1 MFKRTRV
8 RIIGAIMA
16 ALLMFLLI
24 AIGVIYASSYHEI
37 QTQNKELLEQFSERF
52 QLMGNTNHPEDM
64 NQPGVPHE
72 RNGYFILLNDDD
84 EDGYDDASDDYDQD
98 DTGQTGSM
106 TPGMGPGGEF
116 DRRDMHAFELST
128 FYFVALSDS
137 GEVLAIDSGNGDLFD
152 DEALTEMALDILE
165 DGSEEGKKD
174 GLIYLVDD
182 KDDYTLISFMDN
194 SVVRNNMTTLLK
206 NTFIS
211 FGISVVVV
219 FLLALLLSKKI
230 IAPLE
235 ENDRRQKQFVSDAG
249 HELKTPLAV
258 MSANCELLSKEIGS
272 NQWLD
277 NIQYENQRMNTLVK
291 DLLDLSK
298 AENGTLQEET
308 VDLSNL
314 VIGESLPF
322 ESIAFEQGLMLES
335 DVKDGIVTKGNPTQL
350 KQLTAILI
358 DNAISHSEGGDKV
371 ALSLTSDNKAAH
383 LSVTNSGKEIPSDKQ
398 ALIFERFYRV
408 DEARTEDGGSH
419 YGLGLAIAKAITQA
433 HGGKIGVEC
442 RDGKVTFKA
451 DIPVKQ

>member
-1 MFKRTRV
+1 MFKRTRI
-8 RIIGAIMA
+8 RIISAIMA

-24 AIGVIYASSYHEI
+24 AIGVIYASSFHEI
-37 QTQNKELLEQFSERF
+37 QTRNKELLEQFSERF
-52 QLMGNTNHPEDM
+52 QLMDNTAPPEGEM
-64 NQPGVPHE
+64 QQSGPPG
-72 RNGYFILLNDDD
+72 RNGYFIFGDDGDDYIDADEYD
-84 EDGYDDASDDYDQD
+84 EDEYSQD
-98 DTGQTGSM
+98 GDIA
-106 TPGMGPGGEF
+106 PGTRPGEF
-116 DRRDMHAFELST
+116 DRRDKHAFELST

-152 DEALTEMALDILE
+152 DEDLTEMALDILE
-165 DGSEEGKKD
+165 DGSEKGTED

-182 KDDYTLISFMDN
+182 KDDYTLVSFMDN
-194 SVVRNNMTTLLK
+194 SVVRDNMSTLIK
-206 NTFIS
+206 NTLIS

-235 ENDRRQKQFVSDAG
+235 ENDKRQKQFVSDAG

-277 NIQYENQRMNTLVK
+277 NIQYENQRMSTLVK
-291 DLLDLSK
+291 DLLDLSR

-314 VIGESLPF
+314 VLGESLPS
-322 ESIAFEQGLMLES
+322 ESIAFEHGLMIGT
-335 DVKDGIVTKGNPTQL
+335 DVKDGIITKGNPTQL

-358 DNAISHSEGGDKV
+358 DNAISHSEGGNEV
-371 ALSLTSDNKAAH
+371 TLSFTSEGKTAH
-383 LSVTNSGKEIPSDKQ
+383 LRVTNSGKEIPPDKQ

-408 DEARTEDGGSH
+408 DEARTEDSGNH

-442 RDGKVTFKA
+442 GDGKVTFKA
-451 DIPVKQ
+451 DIPIKQ

>member
-37 QTQNKELLEQFSERF
+37 QTRNNELLEQFDERF
-52 QLMGNTNHPEDM
+52 ELMEATTPPEGEM
-64 NQPGVPHE
+64 QQSGPPG
-72 RNGYFILLNDDD
+72 RNGYFIFGDDGDDYIDADEYD
-84 EDGYDDASDDYDQD
+84 EDEYSQD
-98 DTGQTGSM
+98 GDIA
-106 TPGMGPGGEF
+106 PGTRPGEF
-116 DRRDMHAFELST
+116 DRRDKHAFELST

-152 DEALTEMALDILE
+152 DEDLTEMALDILE
-165 DGSEEGKKD
+165 DGSEKGTED

-182 KDDYTLISFMDN
+182 KDDYTLVSFMDN
-194 SVVRNNMTTLLK
+194 SVVRDNMSTLIK
-206 NTFIS
+206 NTLIS

-235 ENDRRQKQFVSDAG
+235 ENDKRQKQFVSDAG

-272 NQWLD
+272 NQWLE
-277 NIQYENQRMNTLVK
+277 NIQYENQRMSTLVK
-291 DLLDLSK
+291 DLLDLSR

-314 VIGESLPF
+314 VLGESLPF
-322 ESIAFEQGLMLES
+322 ESIAFEQGLMIGT
-335 DVKDGIVTKGNPTQL
+335 DVKDGIITKGNPTQL

-358 DNAISHSEGGDKV
+358 DNAISHSEGGNEV
-371 ALSLTSDNKAAH
+371 NLSLTSEGKTAH
-383 LSVTNSGKEIPSDKQ
+383 LRVTNSGKEIPPDKQ

-408 DEARTEDGGSH
+408 DEARTEDGGNH

-433 HGGKIGVEC
+433 HGGKISVEC
-442 RDGKVTFKA
+442 GDGKVTFKA
-451 DIPVKQ
+451 DIPIKQ

>member
-1 MFKRTRV
+1 
-8 RIIGAIMA
+8 
-16 ALLMFLLI
+16 
-24 AIGVIYASSYHEI
+24 
-37 QTQNKELLEQFSERF
+37 
-52 QLMGNTNHPEDM
+52 
-64 NQPGVPHE
+64 
-72 RNGYFILLNDDD
+72 
-84 EDGYDDASDDYDQD
+84 
-98 DTGQTGSM
+98 
-106 TPGMGPGGEF
+106 
-116 DRRDMHAFELST
+116 
-128 FYFVALSDS
+128 
-137 GEVLAIDSGNGDLFD
+137 
-152 DEALTEMALDILE
+152 
-165 DGSEEGKKD
+165 
-174 GLIYLVDD
+174 
-182 KDDYTLISFMDN
+182 
-194 SVVRNNMTTLLK
+194 
-206 NTFIS
+206 
-211 FGISVVVV
+211 
-219 FLLALLLSKKI
+219 
-230 IAPLE
+230 
-235 ENDRRQKQFVSDAG
+235 
-249 HELKTPLAV
+249 

-335 DVKDGIVTKGNPTQL
+335 DIKEGIKVKGNPTQL

-408 DEARTEDGGSH
+408 DEARTEDGGNH

-442 RDGKVTFKA
+442 GDGKVTFKA
-451 DIPVKQ
+451 DIPIKQ

>member
-1 MFKRTRV
+1 MFKRTRI

-37 QTQNKELLEQFSERF
+37 QTRNKELLEQFSERF
-52 QLMGNTNHPEDM
+52 ELMEATTPPEEDM
-64 NQPGVPHE
+64 QQSGPPG
-72 RNGYFILLNDDD
+72 RNGYFIFWDDGDDYIDADEYD
-84 EDGYDDASDDYDQD
+84 EDEYSQD
-98 DTGQTGSM
+98 GDIA
-106 TPGMGPGGEF
+106 PGTRPGEF
-116 DRRDMHAFELST
+116 DRRDKHAFELST

-152 DEALTEMALDILE
+152 DEDLTEMALDILE
-165 DGSEEGKKD
+165 DSSEKGTED

-182 KDDYTLISFMDN
+182 KDDYTLVSFMDN
-194 SVVRNNMTTLLK
+194 SVVRDNMSTLIK
-206 NTFIS
+206 NTLIS

-235 ENDRRQKQFVSDAG
+235 ENDKRQKQFVSDAG

-277 NIQYENQRMNTLVK
+277 NIQYENQRMSTLVK
-291 DLLDLSK
+291 DLLDLSR

-314 VIGESLPF
+314 VLGESLPF
-322 ESIAFEQGLMLES
+322 ESIAFEQGLMIGT
-335 DVKDGIVTKGNPTQL
+335 DVKDGIITKGNPTQL

-358 DNAISHSEGGDKV
+358 DNAISHSEGGNEV
-371 ALSLTSDNKAAH
+371 NLSLTSEGKTAH
-383 LSVTNSGKEIPSDKQ
+383 LRVTNSGKEIPPDKQ

-408 DEARTEDGGSH
+408 DEARTEDGGNH

-442 RDGKVTFKA
+442 GDGKVTFKA
-451 DIPVKQ
+451 DIPIKQ

>member
-24 AIGVIYASSYHEI
+24 AIGVIYASSFHEI
-37 QTQNKELLEQFSERF
+37 QTRNKELLEQFSERF
-52 QLMGNTNHPEDM
+52 QLTDNTAPPEGEMQHSVPFGGYGNGFYLD
-64 NQPGVPHE
+64 
-72 RNGYFILLNDDD
+72 
-84 EDGYDDASDDYDQD
+84 DDYDD
-98 DTGQTGSM
+98 DDYDSIDAATM
-106 TPGMGPGGEF
+106 EPGMGPGEF
-116 DRRDMHAFELST
+116 DRRDKHAFELST

-152 DEALTEMALDILE
+152 DEDLTEMALDILE
-165 DGSEEGKKD
+165 DGSEKGTED

-182 KDDYTLISFMDN
+182 KDDYTLVSFMDN
-194 SVVRNNMTTLLK
+194 SVVRDNMSTLIK
-206 NTFIS
+206 NTLIS

-235 ENDRRQKQFVSDAG
+235 ENDKRQKQFVSDAG

-277 NIQYENQRMNTLVK
+277 NIQYENQRMSTLVK
-291 DLLDLSK
+291 DLLDLSR

-314 VIGESLPF
+314 VLGESLPF
-322 ESIAFEQGLMLES
+322 ESIAFEQGLMIGT
-335 DVKDGIVTKGNPTQL
+335 DVKDGIITKGNPTQL

-358 DNAISHSEGGDKV
+358 DNAISHSEGGNEV
-371 ALSLTSDNKAAH
+371 NLSLTSEGKTAH
-383 LSVTNSGKEIPSDKQ
+383 LRVTNSGKEIPSDKQ

-408 DEARTEDGGSH
+408 DEARTEDSGNH

-442 RDGKVTFKA
+442 GDGKVTFKA
-451 DIPVKQ
+451 DIPIKQ

>member
-1 MFKRTRV
+1 MFKRTRI

-24 AIGVIYASSYHEI
+24 AIGVIYASSFHEI
-37 QTQNKELLEQFSERF
+37 QTRNKELLEQFSERF
-52 QLMGNTNHPEDM
+52 ELMEATTPPEEDM
-64 NQPGVPHE
+64 QQSGPPG
-72 RNGYFILLNDDD
+72 RNGYFIFWDDGDDYIDADEYD
-84 EDGYDDASDDYDQD
+84 EDEYSQD
-98 DTGQTGSM
+98 GDIA
-106 TPGMGPGGEF
+106 PGTRPGEF
-116 DRRDMHAFELST
+116 DRRDKHAFELST

-152 DEALTEMALDILE
+152 DEDLTEMALDILE
-165 DGSEEGKKD
+165 DGSEKGTED

-182 KDDYTLISFMDN
+182 KDDYTLVSFMDN
-194 SVVRNNMTTLLK
+194 SVVRDNMSTLIK
-206 NTFIS
+206 NTLIS

-235 ENDRRQKQFVSDAG
+235 ENDKRQKQFVSDAG

-277 NIQYENQRMNTLVK
+277 NIQYENQRMSTLVK
-291 DLLDLSK
+291 DLLDLSR

-314 VIGESLPF
+314 VLGESLPF
-322 ESIAFEQGLMLES
+322 ESIAFEHGLMIGT
-335 DVKDGIVTKGNPTQL
+335 DVKDGIITKGNPTQL

-358 DNAISHSEGGDKV
+358 DNAISHSEGGNEV
-371 ALSLTSDNKAAH
+371 NLSLTSEGKTAH
-383 LSVTNSGKEIPSDKQ
+383 LRVTNSGKEIPSDKQ

-408 DEARTEDGGSH
+408 DEARTEDGGNH

-442 RDGKVTFKA
+442 GDGKVTFKA
-451 DIPVKQ
+451 DIPIKQ